1 MTPDRCF
8 YWLLYK
14 ICVRRTSVRGVI
26 AVLSVI
32 ISPTCPVWSQ
42 YYQPRQSFG
51 GGGDQRLTNSLKS
64 ALSFSGGVSSSV
76 CVCKFKLASQ
86 MLNICNGGSD
96 LWCRILLS
104 LAEWTQKVVF
114 LPVDWRRHLHG
125 CGFWFS
131 PGHAGPSQN
140 QFKMSIEVT
149 NSCPLRTSALTKST
163 KHLLESVCPH
173 GPEEERFWCTHHW

>member
-1 MTPDRCF
+1 MFLLAPLQDLCEKDLCSRCNCR
-8 YWLLYK
+8 LISDNQSDLPRL
-14 ICVRRTSVRGVI
+14 IT
-26 AVLSVI
+26 VLSAPSI
-32 ISPTCPVWSQ
+32 IW
-42 YYQPRQSFG
+42 

-114 LPVDWRRHLHG
+114 LPVDWRRHHHG